1 MSESRTTNSIKNT
14 VFAIGEQTI
23 CNILQFITRT
33 VFIYSLGK
41 IYLGFSGLFSDILT
55 LISLAELGVG
65 TAITYSMYKPAAEN
79 NEREVAALLHLYKQI
94 YSGIGIIMTIV
105 GLCLIPFLDS
115 LISGVPDIPELSY
128 IYILYLLNTTCSYF
142 LIYKKSI
149 LITYQKG
156 YASSIIFIVTSF
168 VKSIFQIIFLLATHD
183 FIIYLWIQLLFTLI
197 NNIGVSLY
205 VDRKYLFLRKYKSEQ
220 VSEETKKKI
229 LSNIGAMFISK
240 ISSAVV
246 TSTDNLLI
254 SKFVSTVVL
263 GLYSNYTLF
272 TTMFRTIITK
282 VFEGITGSVG
292 NLIATVEK
300 EKVYDTFKNIWF
312 VNFWL
317 VGFSCAG
324 LYVLVNPFI
333 ELWIGRDYLLSK
345 NVVLIVCL
353 NLYMRLIRNTFI
365 VLTDTC
371 GLFKEFR
378 IKSIAEAV
386 INLCVSLLL
395 LLVFDMGI
403 FGVFMGTFISNMV
416 TNFWFEP
423 YVIYKKVFFK
433 HFINYFGLY
442 FKYLIVTI
450 VSAVIA
456 DMFVTNICLIG
467 GWIGFTFELISTVI
481 LINSIFFLFFWNS
494 NEFRYFASIIKEKLL
509 KKKII

>member
-1 MSESRTTNSIKNT
+1 MIESRTTNSIKNT
-14 VFAIGEQTI
+14 VFAISEQTV
-23 CNILQFITRT
+23 CNIFQFITRT

-41 IYLGFSGLFSDILT
+41 IYLGFSGLFSDVLT

-65 TAITYSMYKPAAEN
+65 TAITHSMYKPASEN
-79 NEREVAALLHLYKQI
+79 NEREVAALLHLYKNI
-94 YSGIGIIMTIV
+94 YTGIGIIMTIV

-115 LISGVPDIPELSY
+115 LISGIPDIPELSY
-128 IYILYLLNTTCSYF
+128 IYILYLLNTSCSYF

-149 LITYQKG
+149 LITYQKS
-156 YASSIIFIVTSF
+156 YISSIIFIGSSF
-168 VKSIFQIIFLLATHD
+168 VKNIFQIIILLVTHN
-183 FIIYLWIQLLFTLI
+183 FILYLWIQLLFTI
-197 NNIGVSLY
+197 IYNIGISLY
-205 VDRKYLFLRKYKSEQ
+205 VDRKYIFLQKYKNEHINQ
-220 VSEETKKKI
+220 ETKKKI

-246 TSTDNLLI
+246 TSTDNILI
-254 SKFVSTVVL
+254 SKFVSTIIL

-292 NLIATVEK
+292 NLIVTSEK

-317 VGFSCAG
+317 AGFSCAG

-333 ELWIGRDYLLSK
+333 ELWIGSDYLLSK
-345 NVVLIVCL
+345 TTVCIVCI

-378 IKSIAEAV
+378 IKSIVEAIV
-386 INLCVSLLL
+386 NLCVSLIL

-403 FGVFMGTFISNMV
+403 NGVLLGTLTSNLV

-423 YVIYKKVFFK
+423 YIIYKKVFSK
-433 HFINYFGLY
+433 QLVKYFGLY
-442 FKYLIVTI
+442 FKYIIFTI
-450 VSAVIA
+450 ISAVIA
-456 DMFVTNICLIG
+456 DIFSGYILLIG
-467 GWIGFTFELISTVI
+467 GWIGFAFDFISTVI
-481 LINSIFFLFFWNS
+481 LINGIFLLIFCNTKEL
-494 NEFRYFASIIKEKLL
+494 RYFSSIIKDKL
-509 KKKII
+509 